1 MEGHPSFPSLR
12 VLSEKYPKQS
22 QSLFQAYNDI
32 LYAQQ
37 WIDVEV
43 KDISEAG
50 RAVISGKISAED
62 ISRVVVPCSLAE
74 TFTIDWLKKLY
85 IHCSPQTR
93 EFLLA
98 IVSDDSS
105 LVYYKISKGIVKPPM

>member
-12 VLSEKYPKQS
+12 S

-32 LYAQQ
+32 LQQ

-50 RAVISGKISAED
+50 RAVISGKISAE
-62 ISRVVVPCSLAE
+62 C
-74 TFTIDWLKKLY
+74 LKKLY

-105 LVYYKISKGIVKPPM
+105 LVYYKISKGIVKPR